1 MGRFE
6 SGKRG
11 RATGEN
17 STTELD
23 EKGTS
28 QSPAQRTDQRTDQRT
43 EESTEKRS
51 EGLNFSEK
59 RCAAGLV
66 DNRG

>member
-23 EKGTS
+23 GKGTS
-28 QSPAQRTDQRTDQRT
+28 QSPAQRTDQRT

-51 EGLNFSEK
+51 EGLNFGEK